1 MLTKVCNVNF
11 DDWDFRIPTVLGA
24 YHTICKGLIGKTPF
38 KLVYGKEVVMPMDYI
53 VPNICIATM
62 TGTDDGVV
70 LEECSTYLLQP
81 EEDRFIAG
89 FHQCV
94 EKDRWKA
101 WHDDHINNKHFQ
113 QGDLVLLYDSKFMKN
128 PGKLQMHWLG
138 PYLANSIASGGV
150 VQLQ

>member
-1 MLTKVCNVNF
+1 
-11 DDWDFRIPTVLGA
+11 
-24 YHTICKGLIGKTPF
+24 
-38 KLVYGKEVVMPMDYI
+38 MPMDYI

-70 LEECSTYLLQP
+70 LEECSTQLLQP

-138 PYLANSIASGGV
+138 PYLANSIASRGV
-150 VQLQ
+150 VQLQQLYEAVLPKLVNGY